1 MGFGAEFLEREGGK
15 MNQENRRK
23 IMLLTCVL
31 LFLCIPGCYLLGGP
45 KELRGIV
52 GESLRVQCRYEEEHR
67 MSGKYWCRRGYW
79 LACSKI
85 VETRGSGEEVTIGRM
100 SIRDDPRDLTFFV
113 TMKHLV
119 EDDSG
124 SYACGINTTRK
135 DPKFW
140 IMVLVSKASA
150 TNVIKS
156 TPKGSRGAPD
166 SPLRTYSKKTPA
178 PIPLSSLQK
187 EGGWST
193 ERVRRTRARL

>member
-1 MGFGAEFLEREGGK
+1 DGVKEF
-15 MNQENRRK
+15 
-23 IMLLTCVL
+23 C
-31 LFLCIPGCYLLGGP
+31 FSGCYLLGGP

-140 IMVLVSKASA
+140 IMVLVSKGPQILSVLTHPESIPLFILA
-150 TNVIKS
+150 
-156 TPKGSRGAPD
+156 
-166 SPLRTYSKKTPA
+166 SPLRSLHSKACFCSTQSSQFRRSFLGNIHIQILVFLKV
-178 PIPLSSLQK
+178 PIFLSLLCAVF
-187 EGGWST
+187 WVN
-193 ERVRRTRARL
+193 RPWRTLRK